1 MITTSKIMSAIASL
15 RHYPVK
21 FMMGG
26 ESKATRNGPIYS
38 MPSAFL
44 SQFPYVFLVCVGF
57 GIFRAIA
64 SRVRKPKSVM
74 NIGEE
79 PKEYRLLAGVVV
91 EK

>member
-1 MITTSKIMSAIASL
+1 MIMTTKIMSAIASL
-15 RHYPVK
+15 HYYPVK

-38 MPSAFL
+38 MPPASL
-44 SQFPYVFLVCVGF
+44 NQFPYAFLVCIGF

-64 SRVRKPKSVM
+64 AKVRKPKNVM
-74 NIGEE
+74 NIGEK
-79 PKEYRLLAGVVV
+79 PKKYRLPAGVAL